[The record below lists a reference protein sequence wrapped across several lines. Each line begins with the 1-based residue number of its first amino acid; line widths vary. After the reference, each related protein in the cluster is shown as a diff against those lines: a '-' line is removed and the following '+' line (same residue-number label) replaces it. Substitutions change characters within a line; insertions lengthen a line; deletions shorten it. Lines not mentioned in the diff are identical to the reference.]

1 MILIYYSD
9 IYNIKYDNNL
19 PIIII
24 YELYRIFQFIKT
36 KLLIYQLKETVWYPA
51 V

>member
-19 PIIII
+19 PIII
-24 YELYRIFQFIKT
+24 RIIEYFNLL
-36 KLLIYQLKETVWYPA
+36 KLNF
-51 V
+51 